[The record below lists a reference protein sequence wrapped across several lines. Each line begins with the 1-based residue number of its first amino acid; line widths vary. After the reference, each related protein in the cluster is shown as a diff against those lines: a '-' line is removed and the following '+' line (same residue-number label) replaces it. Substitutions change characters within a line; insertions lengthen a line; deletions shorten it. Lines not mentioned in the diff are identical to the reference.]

1 MTLAVRR
8 RTGVEEG
15 QEKRKKEKERA
26 RDWYQNGSTTKISFT
41 LSNPALFGPFKTQ
54 GGDRSA
60 PKLFPELLEEVTCS
74 KKGL

>member
-1 MTLAVRR
+1 MSDFFIQIFRNRNGIEKKLDQVKKEWGSKKWKFFMTLAVRR

-41 LSNPALFGPFKTQ
+41 L
-54 GGDRSA
+54 
-60 PKLFPELLEEVTCS
+60 
-74 KKGL
+74 